1 MKSNVLILLL
11 TIVISQ
17 LTNTVTAQR
26 TGWWNFNNP
35 DNPTAAV
42 EGFGQDLLLVGTH
55 QIAAGPQANDFAAKI
70 GVTRLIPGI
79 SESDAIINGTLTDT
93 EKEIYKAVFYSR
105 TATVTMINE
114 CESVKANA
122 KKVQDMGIPQV
133 PMLLFISDGSGGTG
147 FDKETWR
154 RIPKEYIAQ
163 ADNAKYI
170 ELDCPHYVHDYEYK
184 KISENI
190 IQFLLNQ

>member
-1 MKSNVLILLL
+1 M
-11 TIVISQ
+11 
-17 LTNTVTAQR
+17 
-26 TGWWNFNNP
+26 
-35 DNPTAAV
+35 
-42 EGFGQDLLLVGTH
+42 
-55 QIAAGPQANDFAAKI
+55 
-70 GVTRLIPGI
+70 IPGI

-154 RIPKEYIAQ
+154 RIPKEYIA
-163 ADNAKYI
+163 
-170 ELDCPHYVHDYEYK
+170 
-184 KISENI
+184 
-190 IQFLLNQ
+190 

>member
-1 MKSNVLILLL
+1 M
-11 TIVISQ
+11 
-17 LTNTVTAQR
+17 
-26 TGWWNFNNP
+26 
-35 DNPTAAV
+35 
-42 EGFGQDLLLVGTH
+42 
-55 QIAAGPQANDFAAKI
+55 
-70 GVTRLIPGI
+70 IPGI
-79 SESDAIINGTLTDT
+79 SESDAITNGTLTDT
-93 EKEIYKAVFYSR
+93 EKKIYKAVFYSR

-122 KKVQDMGIPQV
+122 KKVQDMGVPQV

-154 RIPKEYIAQ
+154 RIPEEYIAQ
-163 ADNAKYI
+163 VDNGKYI

-190 IQFLLNQ
+190 IQFLSSK